1 MKLIIFLQKIAK
13 ISLILFSLSILLP
26 DENSFKFKDDIDKR
40 KFQQLKLS
48 VSEGEY
54 TIGEIQGG
62 GAEFSSIDIYKR
74 LNKSLSEIKNLKK
87 NQIETQFKFTYKYE
101 ITQGGV
107 VLDDIRFLRIIGEF
121 DKADSLLDIY
131 KKKLI
136 KYYESKA
143 FFYSDS
149 GQTIR
154 EIEKNKYENNIKTN
168 EMKML
173 KNLILASFAYLSINN
188 YNIQQCINDNDCSF
202 LTNDFDGIKEK
213 TYEKNDLILKSSF
226 LLVYSYIIYD
236 FFDKKFINKRNF
248 EKSYFFEFNNNQPI
262 LEQKL
267 NFDEIKI
274 LIEEYNNA
282 LYESVKSDK

>member
-154 EIEKNKYENNIKTN
+154 EIEKNKY
-168 EMKML
+168 
-173 KNLILASFAYLSINN
+173 
-188 YNIQQCINDNDCSF
+188 
-202 LTNDFDGIKEK
+202 
-213 TYEKNDLILKSSF
+213 
-226 LLVYSYIIYD
+226 
-236 FFDKKFINKRNF
+236 
-248 EKSYFFEFNNNQPI
+248 P
-262 LEQKL
+262 
-267 NFDEIKI
+267 
-274 LIEEYNNA
+274 
-282 LYESVKSDK
+282 

>member
-26 DENSFKFKDDIDKR
+26 DENSFKFKDDIDKH

-48 VSEGEY
+48 VSEAEY

-74 LNKSLSEIKNLKK
+74 LNKSLNEIKNLKK
-87 NQIETQFKFTYKYE
+87 NQIETQFKFSYKYE

-107 VLDDIRFLRIIGEF
+107 VLDDIRFLRIIGKF

-149 GQTIR
+149 GQTIM
-154 EIEKNKYENNIKTN
+154 ENEKNKSKNNIKTN

-173 KNLILASFAYLSINN
+173 KNLILASFAYLSVNN
-188 YNIQQCINDNDCSF
+188 YNIQHKVC
-202 LTNDFDGIKEK
+202 
-213 TYEKNDLILKSSF
+213 
-226 LLVYSYIIYD
+226 
-236 FFDKKFINKRNF
+236 
-248 EKSYFFEFNNNQPI
+248 
-262 LEQKL
+262 
-267 NFDEIKI
+267 
-274 LIEEYNNA
+274 
-282 LYESVKSDK
+282 

>member
-87 NQIETQFKFTYKYE
+87 NQIETQFKFAYKYE

-262 LEQKL
+262 IEQKL

-274 LIEEYNNA
+274 LIDEYNNA
-282 LYESVKSDK
+282 LYELIRSDK

>member
-48 VSEGEY
+48 VSEAEY

-87 NQIETQFKFTYKYE
+87 NQIETQFKFAYKYE

-107 VLDDIRFLRIIGEF
+107 VLDDIRFLRIIGKF

-149 GQTIR
+149 GQTIM
-154 EIEKNKYENNIKTN
+154 ENEKNKYKNNIKTN

-267 NFDEIKI
+267 NFGEIKI

-282 LYESVKSDK
+282 LYESINSDN

>member
-26 DENSFKFKDDIDKR
+26 DENSFKFKDDIDKH

-48 VSEGEY
+48 VSEAEY

-74 LNKSLSEIKNLKK
+74 LNKSLNEIKNLKK
-87 NQIETQFKFTYKYE
+87 NQIETQFKFSYKYE

-262 LEQKL
+262 IEQKL

-274 LIEEYNNA
+274 LIDEYNNA
-282 LYESVKSDK
+282 LYELIRSDK